1 LAENLLF
8 EIFDAKKPLKI
19 LLAKYKKYGLNYP
32 STDRRDALVFRSGG
46 RPFFGRTISVIR
58 KF

>member
-1 LAENLLF
+1 LAENLPLRN
-8 EIFDAKKPLKI
+8 FDTKTPDQDT
-19 LLAKYKKYGLNYP
+19 LAKYKKYGLNYP